1 MPSLRQI
8 RRRIRS
14 VQNTAKVTK
23 AMEMV
28 AASKMR
34 RAQQQV
40 LAARPYA
47 ERLDALL
54 ANLAAQEQGE
64 KAPALLQSRPV
75 ERVQVVHVTPDR
87 GLCGGLPSNMNRA
100 SGQFILES
108 EAPVSVIAV
117 GKKGRDFIVRAS
129 LDLRATF
136 TGIGDRP
143 GLADVLPISYL
154 IAEDYTSGTVDRVF
168 LAYSRFVNTTL
179 QAPVVRQLLPIQPA
193 LLKPHE
199 QVGYIYEPNS
209 RVVLEALLPRYVEM
223 LVYHA
228 VLENNASEQSA
239 RMVAMR
245 NATESAND
253 MVDELTLHMN
263 KVRQEMITNE
273 LLDLVGGA
281 AALER

>member
-34 RAQQQV
+34 RAQQAV

-47 ERLDALL
+47 ERLETLL
-54 ANLAAQEQGE
+54 TNLAAQERSE
-64 KAPALLQSRPV
+64 NAPPLLQSRPV
-75 ERVQVVHVTPDR
+75 ERIQVIHITPDR
-87 GLCGGLPSNMNRA
+87 GLCGGLPSNINRA
-100 SGQFILES
+100 TGQFILES
-108 EAPVSVIAV
+108 EHPASVVTV
-117 GKKGRDFIVRAS
+117 GKKGRDFMVRAS
-129 LDLRATF
+129 RDLQASF
-136 TGIGDRP
+136 IDIGDRP
-143 GLADVLPISYL
+143 KLGDILPISHL
-154 IAEDYTSGTVDRVF
+154 IIQAYTEGTVDQVF
-168 LAYSRFVNTTL
+168 LAYSRFVKATL
-179 QAPVVRQLLPIQPA
+179 QQPVIRQLLPVQA
-193 LLKPHE
+193 AELAAHE
-199 QVGYIYEPNS
+199 QVGYIYEPSS

-245 NATESAND
+245 NATDSAKD
-253 MVDELTLHMN
+253 MMDELTLHMN
-263 KVRQEMITNE
+263 KVRQEIITNE

-281 AALER
+281 AALEQ

>member
-1 MPSLRQI
+1 M
-8 RRRIRS
+8 
-14 VQNTAKVTK
+14 
-23 AMEMV
+23 
-28 AASKMR
+28 
-34 RAQQQV
+34 
-40 LAARPYA
+40 
-47 ERLDALL
+47 
-54 ANLAAQEQGE
+54 
-64 KAPALLQSRPV
+64 
-75 ERVQVVHVTPDR
+75 
-87 GLCGGLPSNMNRA
+87 
-100 SGQFILES
+100 
-108 EAPVSVIAV
+108 
-117 GKKGRDFIVRAS
+117 
-129 LDLRATF
+129 
-136 TGIGDRP
+136 
-143 GLADVLPISYL
+143 
-154 IAEDYTSGTVDRVF
+154 DRVF
-168 LAYSRFVNTTL
+168 LAYSRFMNTTL

-193 LLKPHE
+193 PLKPHE

>member
-47 ERLDALL
+47 ERLEALL

-64 KAPALLQSRPV
+64 NAPALLQSRPV

-108 EAPVSVIAV
+108 EEPVSVIAV

-143 GLADVLPISYL
+143 RLADVLSISYL
-154 IAEDYTSGTVDRVF
+154 IAEDYTSGAVDRVF

-193 LLKPHE
+193 VLEPHE

-209 RVVLEALLPRYVEM
+209 RVVLDALLPRYVEM

>member
-108 EAPVSVIAV
+108 EVPVSVIAV

-143 GLADVLPISYL
+143 GLADVLPVSYL
-154 IAEDYTSGTVDRVF
+154 IAEDYTSGAVDRVF

-273 LLDLVGGA
+273 LLDLEGGA

>member
-1 MPSLRQI
+1 MPNLRQI

-47 ERLDALL
+47 ERLEALL

-108 EAPVSVIAV
+108 EEPVSVIAV

-154 IAEDYTSGTVDRVF
+154 IAEDYTSGAVDRVF
-168 LAYSRFVNTTL
+168 LAYSRFMNTTL

-193 LLKPHE
+193 PLKPHE

-245 NATESAND
+245 NATEIAND

>member
-143 GLADVLPISYL
+143 GIADVLPISYL
-154 IAEDYTSGTVDRVF
+154 IAEDYTSGAVDRVF

>member
-154 IAEDYTSGTVDRVF
+154 IAEDYTSGAVDRVF

>member
-34 RAQQQV
+34 RAQQAV
-40 LAARPYA
+40 FAARPYA
-47 ERLDALL
+47 ERLETLL
-54 ANLAAQEQGE
+54 TNLAAQERSE
-64 KAPALLQSRPV
+64 NAPPLLQSRPV
-75 ERVQVVHVTPDR
+75 ERVQVIHVTPDR
-87 GLCGGLPSNMNRA
+87 GLCGGLPSNINRA
-100 SGQFILES
+100 TGQFMLES
-108 EAPVSVIAV
+108 EHPASVVTV
-117 GKKGRDFIVRAS
+117 GKKGRDFMVRAS
-129 LDLRATF
+129 QDVLASFID
-136 TGIGDRP
+136 IGDRP
-143 GLADVLPISYL
+143 TVADILPISHMIIQAYS
-154 IAEDYTSGTVDRVF
+154 EGEVDQVF
-168 LAYSRFVNTTL
+168 LAYSRFVNATL
-179 QAPVVRQLLPIQPA
+179 QQPVIRQLLPVQPA
-193 LLKPHE
+193 ELAPHE
-199 QVGYIYEPNS
+199 QVGYIYEPSS

-245 NATESAND
+245 NATDSAND
-253 MVDELTLHMN
+253 MMDELTLHMN

-281 AALER
+281 AALEQ